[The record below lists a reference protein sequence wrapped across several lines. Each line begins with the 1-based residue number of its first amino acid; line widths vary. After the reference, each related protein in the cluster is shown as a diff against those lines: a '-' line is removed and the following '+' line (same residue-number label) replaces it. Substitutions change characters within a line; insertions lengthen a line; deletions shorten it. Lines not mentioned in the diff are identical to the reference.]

1 LCLRRR
7 RLRLRRKGRQQTL
20 LLLELI
26 NAPVGLLQLIL
37 LRLVVYF
44 NGNDKRQVLQ
54 SKQQRFLGILGLSER
69 GFVNITPQIATQTIR
84 MVTRRFPVMNP
95 AECGAVWYPATGVRI
110 SRWQTKSSLQQA
122 IVPCITAQP
131 VMQDLEGQTSP
142 RVTKTSQSA
151 AQNCSHST

>member
-1 LCLRRR
+1 MVFLAGGDGVRKSPDREFPRYLCLRRR

-37 LRLVVYF
+37 LRLVVYL

-54 SKQQRFLGILGLSER
+54 SKQQRLLGILGLSER

-84 MVTRRFPVMNP
+84 MVTRRAF
-95 AECGAVWYPATGVRI
+95 R
-110 SRWQTKSSLQQA
+110 
-122 IVPCITAQP
+122 
-131 VMQDLEGQTSP
+131 
-142 RVTKTSQSA
+142 
-151 AQNCSHST
+151 